1 MPPHPNYN
9 VECWIDLFS
18 ISNLKKSKKIFIQ
31 LDPDEYLHL
40 NKALIERQNE
50 FDYIFTF
57 ESEVLENCENAIL
70 FEYGTTWLKPEEYIF
85 QDKKFSLSFV
95 CNNKLHNPGHFIRH
109 DIFDKQDHFKI
120 PLNFF
125 LSSMNPDK
133 NDPFYKQKEVIS
145 KFNNPIL
152 GDSKTPLFESMFSI
166 CVENVKK
173 DYYFSEKLID
183 CFLCKSIPVYYGCSN
198 IEQYFNMEG
207 IISFDTIEELIEKTS
222 TLTTEFYESKYDI
235 IEENYKKSLSYVD
248 YSGRILDKINLL
260 L

>member
-1 MPPHPNYN
+1 
-9 VECWIDLFS
+9 
-18 ISNLKKSKKIFIQ
+18 
-31 LDPDEYLHL
+31 
-40 NKALIERQNE
+40 
-50 FDYIFTF
+50 
-57 ESEVLENCENAIL
+57 
-70 FEYGTTWLKPEEYIF
+70 
-85 QDKKFSLSFV
+85 
-95 CNNKLHNPGHFIRH
+95 
-109 DIFDKQDHFKI
+109 
-120 PLNFF
+120 
-125 LSSMNPDK
+125 MNPDK